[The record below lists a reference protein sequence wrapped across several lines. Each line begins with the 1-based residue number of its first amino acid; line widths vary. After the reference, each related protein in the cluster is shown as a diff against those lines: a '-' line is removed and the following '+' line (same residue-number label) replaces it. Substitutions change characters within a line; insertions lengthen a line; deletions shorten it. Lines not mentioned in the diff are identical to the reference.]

1 MRDVGRAGRR
11 DQVLAAV
18 ADGVT
23 STAELAMVL
32 GVSETTARDHL
43 RTLEADGLVVHRGPR
58 MGPGSRW
65 RATTA
70 AGSEVERTF
79 LPDRCA
85 RLDREI
91 ASVTAYLDTLRAM
104 RAALGD

>member
-1 MRDVGRAGRR
+1 MKDVGRAGRR
-11 DQVLAAV
+11 DQVLVAV
-18 ADGVT
+18 SDGVT

-32 GVSETTARDHL
+32 GVSETTVRDHL
-43 RTLEADGLVVHRGPR
+43 RILEADGLVVHRGPR
-58 MGPGSRW
+58 IGPGSRW

-70 AGSEVERTF
+70 GGAAAEATF